1 MSAIRAY
8 PTGYP
13 ITAVVTA
20 RQLRAGG
27 ETFPQIAEFIG
38 EQYGAQPSIDTVRG
52 WCSKRVADRARK
64 RNLQRKRARAALGGT
79 TGGRLGNSA
88 HTPEFRLAR
97 MVALRSEGMSDV
109 AIAAV
114 MSFDYRAPVTA
125 MEVGGLLAEDVRRSW
140 KGRARTML
148 SAAPDLSTAEVARR
162 VGVSVSS
169 VQKFRARE
177 GL

>member
-1 MSAIRAY
+1 MSAPRTY

-13 ITAVVTA
+13 ITAVVA
-20 RQLRAGG
+20 AQKLRASG
-27 ETFPQIAEFIG
+27 ETFAQIAGFIG
-38 EQYGAQPSIDTVRG
+38 DQYGAQPSIDTVRG

-79 TGGRLGNSA
+79 AGGRLGNQA
-88 HTPEFRLAR
+88 HTSEFRLAR
-97 MVALRSEGMSDV
+97 MSALRDAGLTDT
-109 AIAAV
+109 AIAAA
-114 MSFDYRAPVTA
+114 MSFDYRDPVTTMQVA
-125 MEVGGLLAEDVRRSW
+125 DLLDGEIRRTW

-148 SAAPDLSTAEVARR
+148 QAAPDLSSTEVARR
-162 VGVSVSS
+162 LGVSRSS